1 LKKPSQHKFIRL
13 TAAALSLSL
22 LAAAL
27 ALVLKGTASPL
38 RDWGETVSRPFLR
51 LFSPVSDTLEEMKD
65 WTRGMEALRE
75 QKAALEEENTRLE
88 AAARQGELAQGENKN
103 LRSLL
108 GWTASRQDLDLTPAQ
123 VLRREQDTWDRT
135 LTLDQGRKAGIRAG
149 QYVVEA
155 HGTLVGLVDTV
166 GRSWCEVMLVTAPD
180 FSLSGMGTISGA
192 LGTLEGSLARMEG
205 GELLFTV
212 FSPDFPMSLGEG
224 VVTLPDREDA
234 PREILVG
241 TVTSLAED
249 PGGLLRTG
257 VVTPTAALD
266 RLSQVY
272 VITGIREEGV

>member
-1 LKKPSQHKFIRL
+1 MKKPSQHKFIRL

-38 RDWGETVSRPFLR
+38 RDWGETASRPFLR
-51 LFSPVSDTLEEMKD
+51 LFSPVSEALEGAKD

-75 QKAALEEENTRLE
+75 ENAALEEENTRLE
-88 AAARQGELAQGENKN
+88 AAARQGELAQGENEN

-108 GWTASRQDLDLTPAQ
+108 GWTADRQDLDLTPAQ
-123 VLRREQDTWDRT
+123 VLRRDQDTWDRT
-135 LTLDQGRKAGIRAG
+135 LTLDQGKKAGVRAG

-155 HGTLVGLVDTV
+155 NGALVGLVETV
-166 GRSWCEVMLVTAPD
+166 GRTWCEVTLVTSPS
-180 FSLSGMGTISGA
+180 FSLPAMGTVSGA
-192 LGTLEGSLARMEG
+192 LGTLEGDLARMG
-205 GELLFTV
+205 KGELRFTV

-224 VVTLPDREDA
+224 VVSLPQGEE
-234 PREILVG
+234 PRDILVG

-249 PGGLLRTG
+249 PGGLTAVG
-257 VVTPTAALD
+257 VVTPTAHLD

-272 VITGIREEGV
+272 VVTGVGEEGG

>member
-1 LKKPSQHKFIRL
+1 MKKPSQHKFIRL

-27 ALVLKGTASPL
+27 ALVLHGTASPL
-38 RDWGETVSRPFLR
+38 RDWGETASRPFLR
-51 LFSPVSDTLEEMKD
+51 LFSPVSEALEGLKD
-65 WTRGMEALRE
+65 WEALRE
-75 QKAALEEENTRLE
+75 RNEALEEENARLE
-88 AAARQGELAQGENKN
+88 TAARQGELAQGENEN

-166 GRSWCEVMLVTAPD
+166 GRNWCEVMLVTAPD

-192 LGTLEGSLARMEG
+192 LGTLEGSLAG
-205 GELLFTV
+205 W
-212 FSPDFPMSLGEG
+212 
-224 VVTLPDREDA
+224 
-234 PREILVG
+234 
-241 TVTSLAED
+241 
-249 PGGLLRTG
+249 
-257 VVTPTAALD
+257 
-266 RLSQVY
+266 
-272 VITGIREEGV
+272 REENFSSRSSPRTFP